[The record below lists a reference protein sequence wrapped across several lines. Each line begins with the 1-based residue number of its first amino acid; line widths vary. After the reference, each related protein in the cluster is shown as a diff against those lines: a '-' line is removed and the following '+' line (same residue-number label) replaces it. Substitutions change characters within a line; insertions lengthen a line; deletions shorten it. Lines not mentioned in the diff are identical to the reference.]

1 MKNVVLLTI
10 DCLRKDVL
18 GCYGNQ
24 DGLTP
29 FLDSI
34 AQKSIQFTKA
44 QTVAPYTQA
53 SFPGI
58 LTSSYYF
65 DHAKEEKRTEM
76 LSRKRTLLSE
86 VLRQAGITTAAF
98 HSNPYLGDYFGW
110 NRGWDRFYDSMEE
123 DVSPISPFS
132 KGDAINQMVDKWLSH
147 HVSGSDDKPFF
158 LWTHYMDVHEPYIP
172 HKEYLDAVDSSIDLS
187 KEEMLELFEEV
198 VLKRDVSNAETVNL
212 LRKLYLAVVR
222 EADDHTRTFFDV
234 LEKHGV
240 LDGSVVM
247 ITTDHGDEF
256 GEHGSLSHNGKM
268 YSELIDS
275 PLLIY
280 NYSTG
285 EAQICDTLV
294 SGLDI
299 SPTIAHLFKLEPVE
313 NFQGHSLLP
322 LEDYPQKGCY
332 GEAIGKLGHRVK
344 DTDKPVYFHR
354 ENDLKIIYRV
364 EEDSWEMYDLQ
375 ADPEEQN
382 NIIDTSPLSEE
393 MKSRLT
399 PRINRE
405 PNIP

>member
-29 FLDSI
+29 FLDSM
-34 AQKSIQFTKA
+34 AQKSIQFRKA

-65 DHAKEEKRTEM
+65 DHAKEEKQTEM
-76 LSRKRTLLSE
+76 LSPKRMLLSE
-86 VLRQAGITTAAF
+86 VLKQAGITTVAF

-123 DVSPISPFS
+123 DVSPVSPFI
-132 KGDAINQMVDKWLSH
+132 KGDGINQMVNQWLSSH
-147 HVSGSDDKPFF
+147 IRGSDYRPFF

-172 HKEYLDAVDSSIDLS
+172 KKEYLDTVAPSIDLS

-212 LRKLYLAVVR
+212 LGKLYRAVVR

-234 LEKHGV
+234 LEQHGV
-240 LDGSVVM
+240 LDESVVM

-268 YSELIDS
+268 YAELIDS
-275 PLLIY
+275 PLFIY
-280 NYSTG
+280 NYSPG
-285 EAQICDTLV
+285 EAQVCDTLV

-299 SPTIAHLFKLEPVE
+299 SPTIVHLLGLEPVE

-344 DTDKPVYFHR
+344 DTDQPVYFYR

-364 EEDSWEMYDLQ
+364 EEDSWQMYDLQ
-375 ADPEEQN
+375 ADPQEQHN
-382 NIIDTSPLSEE
+382 MMDTSPLYEE
-393 MKSRLT
+393 MRDKLSL
-399 PRINRE
+399 RINRGHK
-405 PNIP
+405 

>member
-24 DGLTP
+24 EGLTP

-65 DHAKEEKRTEM
+65 DHAKEEKQTER
-76 LSRKRTLLSE
+76 LSPKRTLVSE
-86 VLRQAGITTAAF
+86 MLKQAGVATAAF

-110 NRGWDRFYDSMEE
+110 NRGWDQFYDSMEE
-123 DVSPISPFS
+123 EEVSPLSPFI
-132 KGDAINQMVDKWLSH
+132 KGDGINHMVDKWLSSH
-147 HVSGSDDKPFF
+147 IRGSDYRPFF

-172 HKEYLDAVDSSIDLS
+172 KKEYLDTVAPSIDLS

-198 VLKRDVSNAETVNL
+198 VLKRDVSSAETVNVL
-212 LRKLYLAVVR
+212 GKLYRAVVR
-222 EADDHTRTFFDV
+222 EADDHSRTFFDV
-234 LEKHGV
+234 LGQHGV
-240 LDGSVVM
+240 LDDSVVM

-268 YSELIDS
+268 YAELIDS

-280 NYSTG
+280 NS
-285 EAQICDTLV
+285 EAQVCDTLV

-299 SPTIAHLFKLEPVE
+299 SPTIVHLLGLEPVE

-344 DTDKPVYFHR
+344 DTDKPVYFYR

-364 EEDSWEMYDLQ
+364 EEDRWEIYDLQ
-375 ADPEEQN
+375 ADPQEQN
-382 NIIDTSPLSEE
+382 NMMDTSPRAEE
-393 MKSRLT
+393 MKSKLS
-399 PRINRE
+399 PRINRGHK
-405 PNIP
+405 

>member
-34 AQKSIQFTKA
+34 AEKSIQFTKA

-65 DHAKEEKRTEM
+65 DHAKEEKQTER
-76 LSRKRTLLSE
+76 LSPKRTLLSE
-86 VLRQAGITTAAF
+86 ALKQAGMVTAAF

-123 DVSPISPFS
+123 DVSPISPFI
-132 KGDAINQMVDKWLSH
+132 KGDGINQMVDKWLSSH
-147 HVSGSDDKPFF
+147 IRGSDDRPFF

-172 HKEYLDAVDSSIDLS
+172 KKEYLDTVAPSIDLS

-198 VLKRDVSNAETVNL
+198 VLKRDVSSAETVNVL
-212 LRKLYLAVVR
+212 GKLYRAVVR

-234 LEKHGV
+234 LEQHGV
-240 LDGSVVM
+240 LDESVVM

-268 YSELIDS
+268 YCELIDS

-280 NYSTG
+280 NYSPG
-285 EAQICDTLV
+285 KAQVCDTLV

-299 SPTIAHLFKLEPVE
+299 SPTLVHLLGLEPIE

-344 DTDKPVYFHR
+344 DTDQPVYFYR

-364 EEDSWEMYDLQ
+364 EEDSWQMYDLQ
-375 ADPEEQN
+375 ADPKEQN
-382 NIIDTSPLSEE
+382 NIINTSPLSEE
-393 MKSRLT
+393 MKSKLS
-399 PRINRE
+399 PRINRGHK
-405 PNIP
+405 